1 MSMPE
6 HPPLSMLALCEVGMV
21 RIDSKHA
28 EREPPQPDLWQV
40 TVEGYMV
47 GTPVNFQQAVFLK
60 DWLGEKGFAL
70 RDITNLF
77 RESAGG

>member
-1 MSMPE
+1 VIGQRPS
-6 HPPLSMLALCEVGMV
+6 LLALCNVQMY
-21 RIDSKHA
+21 RMDSKAA
-28 EREPPQPDLWQV
+28 EREPPQEDLWQV

-77 RESAGG
+77 LEVSNVGG